1 MMLIGMFDSP
11 FVRPVAIS
19 MKLLDIPFEHANWSV
34 GKDFERIR
42 HYNPLGRV
50 PTLVLDDGEALME
63 TSAILDYLDDRVG
76 PERAL
81 LPGSGRDRRTAMRL
95 VAITTGAGDKA
106 REQLYELAFRP
117 ADRRHQPWVER
128 CRTQMHAAW
137 AELERHAAERGI
149 GTWLVGERMTQ
160 ADIVVSCGFMFANQA
175 LAASFPPGSYPT
187 LRALAARCE
196 ALPEFKSTRL
206 DFVPPSP

>member
-19 MKLLDIPFEHANWSV
+19 LKLLDIPFEHANWSV

-42 HYNPLGRV
+42 RYNPLGRV

-63 TSAILDYLDDRVG
+63 SSAILDYLDERVG

-81 LPGSGRDRRTAMRL
+81 LPRSGRDRRTALRL
-95 VAITTGAGDKA
+95 IAIAGGAGDKA
-106 REQLYELAFRP
+106 REQLYEVAFRP
-117 ADRRHQPWVER
+117 ADKRHPPWVER

-137 AELERHAAERGI
+137 AELESHAAGK
-149 GTWLVGERMTQ
+149 GAGSWLVGERMTQ
-160 ADIVVSCGFMFANQA
+160 ADIVVTCGFTFANQA
-175 LAASFPPGSYPT
+175 LAATFASGSYPA
-187 LRALAARCE
+187 LRAVAARCE
-196 ALPEFKSTRL
+196 ELPEFKSTRL
-206 DFVPPSP
+206 DFAPPSA

>member
-1 MMLIGMFDSP
+1 MLLIGMFDSP

-42 HYNPLGRV
+42 RYNPLGRV
-50 PTLVLDDGEALME
+50 PTLVLDDGEVLME
-63 TSAILDYLDDRVG
+63 TSAILDYLGERVG

-81 LPGSGRDRRTAMRL
+81 LPRSGRDRRTAL
-95 VAITTGAGDKA
+95 HLIAVTSGASDKA

-117 ADRRHQPWVER
+117 AEKRHEPWVER
-128 CRTQMHAAW
+128 CRTQMHGAW
-137 AELERHAAERGI
+137 AELERHAAQERAGP
-149 GTWLVGERMTQ
+149 WLVGGRLTL
-160 ADIVVSCGFMFANQA
+160 ADIVVSCGFTFATQA
-175 LAASFPPGSYPT
+175 LAATFAPGSYPA
-187 LRALAARCE
+187 LRSLVARCE

-206 DFVPPSP
+206 DFVPPSA